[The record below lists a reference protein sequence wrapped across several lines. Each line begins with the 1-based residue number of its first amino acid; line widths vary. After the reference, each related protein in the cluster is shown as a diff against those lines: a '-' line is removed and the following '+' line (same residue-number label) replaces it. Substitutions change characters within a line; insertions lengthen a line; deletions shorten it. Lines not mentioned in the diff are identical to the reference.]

1 MKVHRIYE
9 KYGICLKLVDI
20 LDAEFILELRTNEQ
34 RARYLSPTEKDV
46 EKQRGWI
53 QEYKKRESLG
63 TDFYFIAFDDKGN
76 SYGTVR
82 IYNIDA
88 YEFTFGSWIFKN
100 SSPASLIINSWFIVA
115 EIGFLELKMR
125 KCKFD
130 IKKANKRVLKFQRRF
145 KSSLIEENDDT
156 YFFEL
161 DFERFVVERDRILNI
176 F

>member
-1 MKVHRIYE
+1 MKVDRIYE
-9 KYGICLKLVDI
+9 KYGIILKSVDI

-115 EIGFLELKMR
+115 EIGFIGLKLR
-125 KCKFD
+125 KCTFD
-130 IKKANKRVLKFQRRF
+130 IKKANKKVLKFQRRF
-145 KSSLIEENDDT
+145 KSSVIIKQFSTGIFSLSNQYLT
-156 YFFEL
+156 
-161 DFERFVVERDRILNI
+161 DFPLKFI
-176 F
+176 